1 MVPWLLS
8 IVVTIVLSEEALA
21 IESYEPRAT
30 GRIVGGRDV
39 EIRDFPYQLSVQNDG
54 YHVCGASVVS
64 NRLALTAGHCCF
76 GADVAK
82 LSIRGGSTF
91 HGDGG
96 MLFTVNWFSIHPQ
109 YDHDNLNNDV
119 CVLRITGTFLQHPNI
134 AIIQIT
140 NSTTI
145 PGGDQG
151 IVSGWGAVETDGN
164 SVSHL
169 RATKVKILTQTQC
182 NKRIRNSVTPTASMF
197 CAGNV
202 GRSICVG
209 DGGGPLVYQQRQIG
223 IVSFIVKEC
232 GGTEPAV
239 YTRLS
244 NKSVQDFITMEI
256 SNDQLRQFDCRTMGI
271 ECGTLSADP
280 EYCPADQYF
289 LHPKFDRE
297 ILDYDAA
304 VIHVTESFLNDPIRP
319 VSLGNTNTIYPIPSA
334 AVVSG
339 WGTANDDGYTPLIL
353 QSLEMVP
360 WLLSIVVTI
369 VLSEEALAIESYE
382 PRATG
387 RIVGGRDVE
396 IRDFPY
402 QLSVQN
408 DGYHVCGA
416 SVVSNRLALTAG
428 HCCFGADVA
437 KLSIRGG
444 STFHGDGGI
453 LFTVNWFTIH
463 PQYDHDNLNNDM
475 CLLRITGTFLQHP
488 NIAIIQITN
497 STTIP
502 GGDQG
507 IVSGWGAV
515 ETDGN
520 SVPHLRATKVKILT
534 QTQCNKRI
542 RNSVTPTAS
551 MFCAGNVGRSICVG
565 DGGGPLVYQQ
575 RQIGIVSFIVNECGG
590 TEPAV
595 YTRLSNK
602 IVQDY
607 IKLEISIDQLRQ
619 LLENQYG

>member
-256 SNDQLRQFDCRTMGI
+256 SNDQLRQ
-271 ECGTLSADP
+271 
-280 EYCPADQYF
+280 
-289 LHPKFDRE
+289 
-297 ILDYDAA
+297 
-304 VIHVTESFLNDPIRP
+304 
-319 VSLGNTNTIYPIPSA
+319 
-334 AVVSG
+334 
-339 WGTANDDGYTPLIL
+339 
-353 QSLEMVP
+353 
-360 WLLSIVVTI
+360 
-369 VLSEEALAIESYE
+369 
-382 PRATG
+382 
-387 RIVGGRDVE
+387 
-396 IRDFPY
+396 
-402 QLSVQN
+402 
-408 DGYHVCGA
+408 
-416 SVVSNRLALTAG
+416 
-428 HCCFGADVA
+428 
-437 KLSIRGG
+437 
-444 STFHGDGGI
+444 
-453 LFTVNWFTIH
+453 
-463 PQYDHDNLNNDM
+463 
-475 CLLRITGTFLQHP
+475 
-488 NIAIIQITN
+488 
-497 STTIP
+497 
-502 GGDQG
+502 
-507 IVSGWGAV
+507 
-515 ETDGN
+515 
-520 SVPHLRATKVKILT
+520 
-534 QTQCNKRI
+534 
-542 RNSVTPTAS
+542 
-551 MFCAGNVGRSICVG
+551 
-565 DGGGPLVYQQ
+565 
-575 RQIGIVSFIVNECGG
+575 
-590 TEPAV
+590 
-595 YTRLSNK
+595 
-602 IVQDY
+602 
-607 IKLEISIDQLRQ
+607 
-619 LLENQYG
+619 LLERLNG